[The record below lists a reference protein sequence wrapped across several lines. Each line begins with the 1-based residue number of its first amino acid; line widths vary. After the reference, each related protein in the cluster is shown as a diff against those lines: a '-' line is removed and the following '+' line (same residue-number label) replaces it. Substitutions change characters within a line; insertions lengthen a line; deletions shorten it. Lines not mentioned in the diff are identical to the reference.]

1 MKHVLRIEA
10 SDLYRCISDA
20 QRLRILNLL
29 EVGPLC
35 VCHLQEILAA
45 PQVKIS
51 KLLASMKQLGL
62 IDAQRE
68 GTWMIYQ
75 LTTPASGLLLNNL
88 EYLRQ
93 AACADCSQ
101 LQRDLEQ
108 RTQLLT
114 RLQQPQGKCP
124 DKVCEQLDCC

>member
-1 MKHVLRIEA
+1 
-10 SDLYRCISDA
+10 
-20 QRLRILNLL
+20 
-29 EVGPLC
+29 
-35 VCHLQEILAA
+35 
-45 PQVKIS
+45 
-51 KLLASMKQLGL
+51 MKQLGL

-88 EYLRQ
+88 QYLRQ